1 MNLQDIDSIETLEVA
16 LNEMRKAQEIFSTYS
31 QEKVDEIFNAC
42 AIAANRQRISLAKM
56 AVEETQM
63 GIFEDKVI
71 KNHVASEF
79 VYNKYKNE
87 KTCGVIEED
96 YGRGFKKIACPVGVI
111 SALIPTTN
119 PTSTVIFKILLAIKT
134 RNAIVISPH
143 PRAKKCTVEATR
155 LLYETAVSAGA
166 PSNIISW
173 ISEPSI
179 ELTKELM
186 KRSDIILATG
196 GSAMVKSA
204 YSSERP
210 AIGVG
215 AGNTPAIIDESAN
228 IKLAV
233 SSIIHSKTFDNG
245 LICASEQVV
254 IVDEKIYP
262 EVKSE
267 LEERECLFL
276 SKEEAQR
283 LREVFASPSEGK
295 RLVGR
300 SAYEISKI
308 IGARSS
314 KGTKLLLAEIEN
326 IGEDEILSQE
336 KLFPVLAVIKA
347 KGFEDAV
354 FKARLTL
361 ENGGLGHTASIY
373 ADESEKA
380 KITEFEG
387 AMKACRIL
395 LNTPSSQGGVGD
407 IYNFSLAPSLT
418 LGCGSWGGN
427 ATSENVGT
435 RHLLNIKTVASR
447 RENML
452 WLRLPERLYFKRGSL
467 HTAIAELSELEKKR
481 AFIVT
486 DRFLYEN
493 KRVDVLLKELDA
505 LGIEYQVFD
514 GVVPDPTSECV
525 KNGFEQLKSFRADT
539 IIAFGGGSAI
549 DAGKAIWAMYE
560 CPNISFDDIS
570 LRFSDI
576 RKRISKLP
584 QMGDKAYFVAIP
596 TTSGTGSEVTPFSV
610 ITDERTGIKHPLAD
624 YELMPNMAIVDPNL
638 SDGAPKKLVAASG
651 IDALTHAIEA
661 YVSIMASDY
670 TDSLALGTIKI
681 IFEYLPRM
689 YKNGAKDSVACE
701 KMANAST
708 MAGIA
713 FANSFLGLCHS
724 MAHKLSSYYHFPHG
738 ISNALLIEQIIRY
751 NAKKSPFK
759 MGTFS
764 QYSYPMANERYA
776 KIATEISINGNDDEK
791 VNALIEKISELK
803 KYLEIKGSIK
813 EYGIKEQDFLD
824 CLERMS
830 LEAFDDQCTGA
841 NPRYP
846 LIEEIKEI
854 YISAYYG
861 KNE

>member
-1 MNLQDIDSIETLEVA
+1 MNLQGIDSIEALDLA
-16 LNEMRKAQEIFSTYS
+16 LNEIKKAQDIFSTYS
-31 QEKVDEIFNAC
+31 QEEVDKIFKAC
-42 AIAANRQRISLAKM
+42 AIVANRERISLAKM

-87 KTCGVIEED
+87 KTCGVIEDDKE
-96 YGRGFKKIACPVGVI
+96 RGIKRIACPVGVI

-143 PRAKKCTVEATR
+143 PRAKKCTIEATR
-155 LLYETAVSAGA
+155 LLYETAISVGA

-173 ISEPSI
+173 ISEPSV

-204 YSSERP
+204 YSSGKP

-228 IKLAV
+228 IKQAV
-233 SSIIHSKTFDNG
+233 SSIIHSKAFDNG
-245 LICASEQVV
+245 LICASEQIV
-254 IVDEKIYP
+254 IVDQKIYS
-262 EVKSE
+262 EVKAE
-267 LEERECLFL
+267 FEERECLFL
-276 SKEEAQR
+276 SCEETQR
-283 LREVFASPSEGK
+283 LREVFSSQSEGK
-295 RLVGR
+295 RLVGK
-300 SAYEISKI
+300 SAYEISKV
-308 IGARSS
+308 IGAKAS
-314 KGTKLLLAEIEN
+314 KATRLLLAEIEN
-326 IGEDEILSQE
+326 VGENEILSQE
-336 KLFPVLAVIKA
+336 KLFPVLAMMKA
-347 KGFEDAV
+347 KGFTDAV
-354 FKARLTL
+354 FKAHLTL

-373 ADESEKA
+373 VDESEKT

-447 RENML
+447 RENMM
-452 WLRLPERLYFKRGSL
+452 WLRLPERLYFKRGAL
-467 HTAIAELSELEKKR
+467 HTALLELSELRKTR
-481 AFIVT
+481 AFIIT
-486 DRFLYEN
+486 DRFLYES
-493 KRVDVLLKELDA
+493 KKVDVLLRELEA
-505 LGIEYQVFD
+505 LKIEYQVFD
-514 GVVPDPTSECV
+514 GVVPDPTSRCV
-525 KNGFEQLKSFRADT
+525 KDGFEQLKSFRADS

-560 CPNISFDDIS
+560 CPSMSFEDIS

-584 QMGDKAYFVAIP
+584 KMGRKVYFIAIP

-638 SDGAPKKLVAASG
+638 SDGAPKELIVASG

-670 TDSLALGTIKI
+670 TDSLALGAIKI
-681 IFEYLPRM
+681 IFEYLPRV
-689 YKNGAKDSVACE
+689 YKNGIMDSVACE

-713 FANSFLGLCHS
+713 FANAFLGLCHS
-724 MAHKLSSYYHFPHG
+724 MAHKLSSYYHFSHG
-738 ISNALLIEQIIRY
+738 VSNALLIEHIIRY
-751 NAKKSPFK
+751 NATKSPFK

-764 QYSYPMANERYA
+764 QYSYPMANEKYA
-776 KIATEISINGNDDEK
+776 KIASELSLSGNNDEK
-791 VNALIEKISELK
+791 ITALIERISELK
-803 KYLEIKGSIK
+803 KDFGIKASIK
-813 EYGIKEQDFLD
+813 DYGIKEKDFLD
-824 CLERMS
+824 NLDKMS

-854 YISAYYG
+854 YISAYHG
-861 KNE
+861 RNN